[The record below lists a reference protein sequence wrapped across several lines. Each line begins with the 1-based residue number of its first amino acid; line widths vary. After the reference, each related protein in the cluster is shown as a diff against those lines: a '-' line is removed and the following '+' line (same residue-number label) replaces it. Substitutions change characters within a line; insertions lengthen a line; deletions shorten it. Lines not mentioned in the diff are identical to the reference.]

1 MGVPAGLGRCG
12 FSAVKKQPALQ
23 IFKVQAAFFRC
34 AANPSPLPW
43 ERVRVRASSGGT
55 NFCSE
60 RRRVFPSPTGRRVGL
75 RLPAEAAALE
85 YGGGCR
91 LLFRCGGNLRH
102 GQPPRAR
109 VWRHNAMRTVR
120 IRKFIVLKKHMKK
133 QPALR
138 FPTCRLL
145 FCGRFGLCRHR
156 HHLQR
161 IRAAA
166 FAHVRAAGDD
176 VLVAHF

>member
-1 MGVPAGLGRCG
+1 MGVPANLGRCG
-12 FSAVKKQPALQ
+12 FSAVKKQPALSDWIFPLMCRLLFSDVQQ
-23 IFKVQAAFFRC
+23 IH
-34 AANPSPLPW
+34 PLSHW

-60 RRRVFPSPTGRRVGL
+60 RRRVLPSLTGRGSGFAVASRGL
-75 RLPAEAAALE
+75 PALE
-85 YGGGCR
+85 YGGGAGC
-91 LLFRCGGNLRH
+91 FLRWAAAPSV
-102 GQPPRAR
+102 GMAAQ
-109 VWRHNAMRTVR
+109 RHETMR
-120 IRKFIVLKKHMKK
+120 IRKFIVLKKQMKK

-138 FPTCRLL
+138 FPQCRLL
-145 FCGRFGLCRHR
+145 FCGRSGLCRHR